1 MACGL
6 YYSMVDALLHS
17 KGKSSMKNILQT
29 GIDKGLK
36 FYGMDKDNYY
46 EMTHFTRMFHLEAL
60 QQTEGRDM
68 RSGGYVIETIE
79 AAVWCLITTDSLKEC
94 LLKVVNMGHDTDTVA
109 AVAGGLAGLYY
120 GVDAISQDWLDEITK
135 KEYVEELCEKAS
147 LLCGSKAIFYL
158 QKKTDKKYAVIKRYC
173 FTGERYIQYVDCI
186 EDARVFDN
194 RLFQMALRDKLLIE
208 DDIEKRFI

>member
-6 YYSMVDALLHS
+6 YYAMVDVLLHS
-17 KGKSSMKNILQT
+17 EGESSLKNILQT

-46 EMTHFTRMFHLEAL
+46 EMAHFTRLFHLDEL
-60 QQTEGRDM
+60 QQIEESEM

-120 GVDAISQDWLDEITK
+120 GVDAIPQDWLDEIVQ
-135 KEYVEELCEKAS
+135 KEYVEELCEKAKY
-147 LLCGSKAIFYL
+147 LL
-158 QKKTDKKYAVIKRYC
+158 
-173 FTGERYIQYVDCI
+173 EW
-186 EDARVFDN
+186 N
-194 RLFQMALRDKLLIE
+194 LFIHNLE
-208 DDIEKRFI
+208 FG